1 MLFDILDPVY
11 RGREVGITI
20 ENYTIDLHAKT
31 KGLKISKISS
41 ASSADKNQARL
52 ASDISSDSAGDTL
65 NSDIKESDTNQYN
78 AADIQHSLYWSGSQ
92 WSCHNCKLKGDK
104 FMMENIPCGRNKR

>member
-41 ASSADKNQARL
+41 ASSASSADKNQARL
-52 ASDISSDSAGDTL
+52 TSDISSDSAGDTL
-65 NSDIKESDTNQYN
+65 NSDIVNGHVITAN
-78 AADIQHSLYWSGSQ
+78 
-92 WSCHNCKLKGDK
+92 
-104 FMMENIPCGRNKR
+104 